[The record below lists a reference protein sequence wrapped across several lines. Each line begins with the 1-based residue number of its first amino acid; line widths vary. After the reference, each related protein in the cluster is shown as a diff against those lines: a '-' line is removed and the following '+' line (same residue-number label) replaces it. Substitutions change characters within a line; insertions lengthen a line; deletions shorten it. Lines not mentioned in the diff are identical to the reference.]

1 MDILGG
7 IEGTLG
13 GIEGTLSFVPQL
25 LPAARV
31 TILLTCVSMA
41 FGLMIGLLVAL
52 ARIGPYRLLRAA
64 MMIYIE
70 IIRGTP
76 LLVQLVYIYFVL
88 PAAGVAIDAIPAAIA
103 ALSLNYGAYM
113 SEVYR
118 AAILSIEKGQME
130 AALSLGYTSRQA
142 LWQIVIPQSLLVAI
156 PSLGGYFIALLK
168 DSSLASVIA
177 VVEIL
182 KTTNIIAGQTF
193 RTVEVYT
200 AAALMYL
207 AMSVPI
213 SFFVRRLE
221 RGMRLHV

>member
-1 MDILGG
+1 
-7 IEGTLG
+7 
-13 GIEGTLSFVPQL
+13 
-25 LPAARV
+25 
-31 TILLTCVSMA
+31 VSMA

-88 PAAGVAIDAIPAAIA
+88 PAAGIAIDAIPAAIA